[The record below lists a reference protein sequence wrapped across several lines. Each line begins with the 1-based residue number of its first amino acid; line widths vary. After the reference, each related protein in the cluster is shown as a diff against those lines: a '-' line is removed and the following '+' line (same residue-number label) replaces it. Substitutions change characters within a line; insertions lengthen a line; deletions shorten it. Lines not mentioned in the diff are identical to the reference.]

1 MPLIFTSIMGWFST
15 ALGTS
20 LAYFGL
26 ETSKKVIILVAALAF
41 MATITLGLW
50 SGFESLLATV
60 SASVPSELTVPFT
73 WIVPSNFSTAVSAAI
88 SMRVARALYDYKVK
102 ATTMRVQG
110 T

>member
-15 ALGTS
+15 ALSTS

-41 MATITLGLW
+41 MASITLGLW
-50 SGFESLLATV
+50 SAFESLLASV
-60 SASVPSELTVPFT
+60 AASVPNELTVPFT
-73 WIVPSNFSTAVSAAI
+73 WIVPSNFSAAISAAI